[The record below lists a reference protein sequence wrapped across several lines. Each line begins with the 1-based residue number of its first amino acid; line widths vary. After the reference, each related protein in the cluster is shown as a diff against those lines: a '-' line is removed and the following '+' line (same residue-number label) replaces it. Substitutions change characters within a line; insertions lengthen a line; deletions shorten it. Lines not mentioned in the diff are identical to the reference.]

1 MGKEW
6 DFSPSTPGILDDIS
20 DIHFWNPWE
29 SPVSGHPAS
38 VPWYISGRGFL
49 CNNHGMLGI
58 EWEDTGWVYNQQYD
72 IW

>member
-38 VPWYISGRGFL
+38 VPWYIS
-49 CNNHGMLGI
+49 LGI
-58 EWEDTGWVYNQQYD
+58 FVQQSWDAGYRMGRYWLG
-72 IW
+72 I